1 MEERGYIAPL
11 NDKVGREHVTFRN
24 RYGIALAGDLY
35 TAKDIEPGKRYP
47 ALIVGAPYGGVKEQ
61 GPCVYAG
68 ELAQQGFIV
77 LTFDAPFMGESEGNP
92 RHTSGPE
99 MFSESFSAAVDW
111 LGLQETVDRERIG
124 AIGICGSGAFALS
137 AAAMDTRIKAV
148 ATASL
153 FDMAVASRLGMD
165 EQTVRETKE
174 QLSRQRWTDA
184 ENGEPEWIP
193 SYPEAPTDTVPEGLQ
208 GIGREFYEFYGMARG
223 FHPRA
228 RAGFTA
234 TSTLSFMNYRLLD
247 YLREIAPR
255 PILLIAGEKAES
267 RFMSDMVYERAA
279 EPKEYIVVPGANH
292 IDLYDGGGRDDRGKI
307 PFDRLESFFKA
318 NL

>member
-1 MEERGYIAPL
+1 
-11 NDKVGREHVTFRN
+11 
-24 RYGIALAGDLY
+24 
-35 TAKDIEPGKRYP
+35 
-47 ALIVGAPYGGVKEQ
+47 
-61 GPCVYAG
+61 
-68 ELAQQGFIV
+68 
-77 LTFDAPFMGESEGNP
+77 
-92 RHTSGPE
+92 
-99 MFSESFSAAVDW
+99 
-111 LGLQETVDRERIG
+111 
-124 AIGICGSGAFALS
+124 
-137 AAAMDTRIKAV
+137 
-148 ATASL
+148 
-153 FDMAVASRLGMD
+153 
-165 EQTVRETKE
+165 
-174 QLSRQRWTDA
+174 
-184 ENGEPEWIP
+184 
-193 SYPEAPTDTVPEGLQ
+193 
-208 GIGREFYEFYGMARG
+208 MARG